1 MSTMEVVIK
10 YLVLT
15 IRKPNFDPSYIDAHY
30 SFLGELRERGV
41 LEQAGPFTDKSGGA
55 YVLIA
60 GDLDEA
66 RRFAEQDP
74 LHLNNCSTVTVHE
87 WNAA

>member
-1 MSTMEVVIK
+1 MEVPIK

-15 IRKPNFDPSYIDAHY
+15 IRKPSFDLSYIDPHY
-30 SFLGELRERGV
+30 SFLGELRARGL

-55 YVLIA
+55 YVLLA
-60 GDLDEA
+60 DNFEEA
-66 RRFAEQDP
+66 CRTAEQDP

>member
-1 MSTMEVVIK
+1 MEALIK

-15 IRKPNFDPSYIDAHY
+15 IRRPSFDPSYIDAHY
-30 SFLGELRERGV
+30 GFLGELRERGV

-55 YVLIA
+55 YVVLA
-60 GDLDEA
+60 GSLDEA
-66 RRFAEQDP
+66 RRIAEQDP
-74 LHLNNCSTVTVHE
+74 LHLHDCSAVTVHE